1 MVVDYENVR
10 FDIVFFGKVFF
21 GGLYFVLVVLC
32 DDDIMLIIKLGEYGF
47 IYGGNLL
54 GCWVVIVVFE
64 VLEEENFVEN
74 VEKLGIILRN
84 EFMKL
89 FFDVVIVVRGK
100 GLLNVIVIKEIKD
113 CDVWKVCLWF
123 WDNGFLVK
131 LIYGDI
137 IRFVFLLVIKEDEFW
152 EFIEIINKVILFFWG

>member
-21 GGLYFVLVVLC
+21 GGLYFVFVVLC

-74 VEKLGIILRN
+74 VDKLGIILRN

-113 CDVWKVCLWF
+113 WDVWKVCLWF

-152 EFIEIINKVILFFWG
+152 EFIEIINKIILFFWG